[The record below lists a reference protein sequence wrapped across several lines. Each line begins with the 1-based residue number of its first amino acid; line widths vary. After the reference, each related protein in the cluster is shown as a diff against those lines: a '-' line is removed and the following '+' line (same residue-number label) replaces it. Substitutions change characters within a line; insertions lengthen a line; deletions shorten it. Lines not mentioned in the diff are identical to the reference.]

1 MTRVKVYPD
10 IRQIGRYTLL
20 ARRDKL
26 SAIGV
31 RRSRR
36 LGTDNEFERLRDY
49 ADGDEPRHLDWK
61 ATARRRKL
69 TVRAHQ
75 ANQSQRIIFLID
87 CGRMMAGDTGGGLSP
102 LDHAFNAMLMLA
114 HVALLR
120 GDQVGLLAYSDRI
133 RAYVPPGGG
142 PTRINRLV
150 HAVHDVFPE
159 LVEPRH
165 DRAFVELERRC
176 RKRSLVVLMTNV
188 FDDVNARQVGD
199 HLGNVVGRHL
209 PLGVFL
215 RDHDL
220 FALADD
226 APDAGPGLYAGAV
239 AASMLTWREQV
250 LAGLRLKGALTLDVF
265 PDDLTAPL
273 DQPVPPDQGPPP
285 ALIREPA
292 MNISRFSIRKL
303 MMLVAAAAW
312 FSWLAASI
320 LRVQGI
326 GIVMAYFTVLA
337 GIAVAPWSA
346 TRGRRR
352 LAGWAFA
359 ASATAE
365 CVAMAAMG
373 IFTLHFYFV
382 VYKMMISMLLLP
394 IAAGCGVAWARL
406 ATAPRAERRSPRF
419 AAWSLVALMLVVPA
433 SMIFSRWPM
442 KAAFLVSPRPRTPG
456 RPGRG
461 GAAAH
466 PAGMGGAV
474 PGP

>member
-1 MTRVKVYPD
+1 MIWPGRALAVATLIPAALSLGLFVDETLWLPLLAVDAAVGAVALVDLASLLGARRFRVERKSSAVGSLGEPTRVELTIENIGRAGRLLRIRDDVPETIDAEPAEFVARIPRRGRAVLAYTATPKRRGSYALERVDALVSSRLGLWQRSVTWPVLSRLKVYPD

-49 ADGDEPRHLDWK
+49 AEGDEPRHLDWK

-75 ANQSQRIIFLID
+75 ANQSQRIMFLID

-102 LDHAFNAMLMLA
+102 LDHAFNAMLMLG

-142 PTRINRLV
+142 PRRINRLV

-159 LVEPRH
+159 LVESRH

-176 RKRSLVVLMTNV
+176 RKRSLVVLMTDV

-215 RDHDL
+215 RDRDL
-220 FALADD
+220 FAMADA
-226 APDAGPGLYAGAV
+226 APEEGPRLYSGAM
-239 AASMLTWREQV
+239 AASMLTWRERV
-250 LAGLRLKGALTLDVF
+250 LAGLRLRGALTLDVF

-273 DQPVPPDQGPPP
+273 INQYLQIK
-285 ALIREPA
+285 AR
-292 MNISRFSIRKL
+292 
-303 MMLVAAAAW
+303 
-312 FSWLAASI
+312 
-320 LRVQGI
+320 
-326 GIVMAYFTVLA
+326 
-337 GIAVAPWSA
+337 
-346 TRGRRR
+346 
-352 LAGWAFA
+352 
-359 ASATAE
+359 
-365 CVAMAAMG
+365 
-373 IFTLHFYFV
+373 H
-382 VYKMMISMLLLP
+382 LL
-394 IAAGCGVAWARL
+394 
-406 ATAPRAERRSPRF
+406 
-419 AAWSLVALMLVVPA
+419 
-433 SMIFSRWPM
+433 
-442 KAAFLVSPRPRTPG
+442 
-456 RPGRG
+456 
-461 GAAAH
+461 
-466 PAGMGGAV
+466 
-474 PGP
+474 

>member
-1 MTRVKVYPD
+1 MIWPGRGLAVAGLVPALLSLGLFLEDSLRPAILAVDALIVLVALVDLATLIGSKSFRVGRKAGSVCSLGEPFTVELTLENLGGSGRVLRLRDDVPETMAADPADFVAKVPRRGRAYLNYKVTPRRRGSYEFGRVDALVSSRLGLWQRSVHWPVSTLVKVYPD

-142 PTRINRLV
+142 ATRINRLV

-209 PLGVFL
+209 PLAVFL
-215 RDHDL
+215 RDQDL
-220 FALADD
+220 FTMADD
-226 APDAGPGLYAGAV
+226 APDVGPGLYSGAV
-239 AASMLTWREQV
+239 AASMLTWRERV

-273 DQPVPPDQGPPP
+273 INQYLQIK
-285 ALIREPA
+285 AR
-292 MNISRFSIRKL
+292 
-303 MMLVAAAAW
+303 
-312 FSWLAASI
+312 
-320 LRVQGI
+320 
-326 GIVMAYFTVLA
+326 
-337 GIAVAPWSA
+337 
-346 TRGRRR
+346 
-352 LAGWAFA
+352 
-359 ASATAE
+359 
-365 CVAMAAMG
+365 
-373 IFTLHFYFV
+373 H
-382 VYKMMISMLLLP
+382 LL
-394 IAAGCGVAWARL
+394 
-406 ATAPRAERRSPRF
+406 
-419 AAWSLVALMLVVPA
+419 
-433 SMIFSRWPM
+433 
-442 KAAFLVSPRPRTPG
+442 
-456 RPGRG
+456 
-461 GAAAH
+461 
-466 PAGMGGAV
+466 
-474 PGP
+474 

>member
-1 MTRVKVYPD
+1 MIWPGRALATAAMIPALFSLGLFLSPDLRPAILLVDGLIVVVALVDLTSLIGSKKFRVERRSVGVCSLGEPFTVELMVQNLGRSGRVLRLKDDVPQTMVAEPGDFTARIPRRGQAYLNYEVTPKRRGSYEFQRVDALISSRLGLWQRSVYWSSVTKVKVYPD
-10 IRQIGRYTLL
+10 IRQIARYTLL

-142 PTRINRLV
+142 ATRINRMV
-150 HAVHDVFPE
+150 HAVHDIFPE

-199 HLGNVVGRHL
+199 HLGNIVGRHL

-215 RDHDL
+215 RDQDL
-220 FALADD
+220 FAMADN
-226 APDAGPGLYAGAV
+226 APDHGPALFSGAV
-239 AASMLTWREQV
+239 AASMLTWRERV
-250 LAGLRLKGALTLDVF
+250 MASLRLKGALTLDVF
-265 PDDLTAPL
+265 PDELTAPL
-273 DQPVPPDQGPPP
+273 INRYLQIK
-285 ALIREPA
+285 AR
-292 MNISRFSIRKL
+292 
-303 MMLVAAAAW
+303 
-312 FSWLAASI
+312 
-320 LRVQGI
+320 
-326 GIVMAYFTVLA
+326 
-337 GIAVAPWSA
+337 
-346 TRGRRR
+346 
-352 LAGWAFA
+352 
-359 ASATAE
+359 
-365 CVAMAAMG
+365 
-373 IFTLHFYFV
+373 H
-382 VYKMMISMLLLP
+382 LL
-394 IAAGCGVAWARL
+394 
-406 ATAPRAERRSPRF
+406 
-419 AAWSLVALMLVVPA
+419 
-433 SMIFSRWPM
+433 
-442 KAAFLVSPRPRTPG
+442 
-456 RPGRG
+456 
-461 GAAAH
+461 
-466 PAGMGGAV
+466 
-474 PGP
+474 

>member
-1 MTRVKVYPD
+1 MIWPGRPLAIAASIPALLSLGLFVEPALAPAILAVDAAIAAVALLDLFSLIGAKKFRVARVVGPVCSLGEPFTVELTLENLGRAGRMLRIRDDVPQTMTAEPVDFVARIPGQGKAYLNYKVTPLRRGGYEFQRVDGLVSSRLGLWQRSVTWPGATRVKVYPD

-49 ADGDEPRHLDWK
+49 ADGDEPRHIDWK
-61 ATARRRKL
+61 ATARRRKM

-75 ANQSQRIIFLID
+75 ANQSQRIMFLID

-114 HVALLR
+114 HVALLK
-120 GDQVGLLAYSDRI
+120 GDQVGLLAYADRI

-142 PTRINRLV
+142 VTRINRLV

-159 LVEPRH
+159 FVEPRH

-188 FDDVNARQVGD
+188 FDDVNARQIGD

-226 APDAGPGLYAGAV
+226 APDAGPALYAGAV
-239 AASMLTWREQV
+239 AASMLTWREKV
-250 LAGLRLKGALTLDVF
+250 MAGLRLKGALTLDVF

-273 DQPVPPDQGPPP
+273 INQYLQIK
-285 ALIREPA
+285 AR
-292 MNISRFSIRKL
+292 
-303 MMLVAAAAW
+303 
-312 FSWLAASI
+312 
-320 LRVQGI
+320 
-326 GIVMAYFTVLA
+326 
-337 GIAVAPWSA
+337 
-346 TRGRRR
+346 
-352 LAGWAFA
+352 
-359 ASATAE
+359 
-365 CVAMAAMG
+365 
-373 IFTLHFYFV
+373 H
-382 VYKMMISMLLLP
+382 LL
-394 IAAGCGVAWARL
+394 
-406 ATAPRAERRSPRF
+406 
-419 AAWSLVALMLVVPA
+419 
-433 SMIFSRWPM
+433 
-442 KAAFLVSPRPRTPG
+442 
-456 RPGRG
+456 
-461 GAAAH
+461 
-466 PAGMGGAV
+466 
-474 PGP
+474 

>member
-1 MTRVKVYPD
+1 MIWPGRALAIAAMVPALLSIGLFLDEAIRPALLAVDGAVAVVAVVDLASLIGARRFRVERRCAAVCSIGEPFGVELTVENLGRSGRLLRIRDDVPGTMAADPDDFVARIPRGGRAVLAYSVTPGRRGTYGWERVDALASSRLGLWQRSVTWPVKTRMKVYPD

-20 ARRDKL
+20 ARRDRL

-49 ADGDEPRHLDWK
+49 AEGDEPRHLDWK

-75 ANQSQRIIFLID
+75 ANQSQRILFLID

-142 PTRINRLV
+142 PRRINRLV

-165 DRAFVELERRC
+165 DRAFVELGRRC

-199 HLGNVVGRHL
+199 HLGNIVGRHL
-209 PLGVFL
+209 PMGVFL

-220 FALADD
+220 FALADS
-226 APDAGPGLYAGAV
+226 APDHGPALYSGAV
-239 AASMLTWREQV
+239 AASMLTWREKV
-250 LAGLRLKGALTLDVF
+250 VAGLRLKGALTLDVF
-265 PDDLTAPL
+265 PDELTAPL
-273 DQPVPPDQGPPP
+273 INRYLQIK
-285 ALIREPA
+285 AR
-292 MNISRFSIRKL
+292 
-303 MMLVAAAAW
+303 
-312 FSWLAASI
+312 
-320 LRVQGI
+320 
-326 GIVMAYFTVLA
+326 
-337 GIAVAPWSA
+337 
-346 TRGRRR
+346 
-352 LAGWAFA
+352 
-359 ASATAE
+359 
-365 CVAMAAMG
+365 
-373 IFTLHFYFV
+373 H
-382 VYKMMISMLLLP
+382 LL
-394 IAAGCGVAWARL
+394 
-406 ATAPRAERRSPRF
+406 
-419 AAWSLVALMLVVPA
+419 
-433 SMIFSRWPM
+433 
-442 KAAFLVSPRPRTPG
+442 
-456 RPGRG
+456 
-461 GAAAH
+461 
-466 PAGMGGAV
+466 
-474 PGP
+474 

>member
-1 MTRVKVYPD
+1 MIWPGRALAIAALIPATLSLGLFLDESLWRPLLAVDAAVVLVALFDLSSLVGVGLFKVDRHCAAVGSLGEPTRVELTVENRSRSGRLLRIRDDVPETIDADPADFVARIPRRGRAVLAYTATPKRRGTYLMERVDALVSSRLGLWQRSVTWPVLTRLKVYPD
-10 IRQIGRYTLL
+10 IRQIARYTLL

-26 SAIGV
+26 NAIGV

-49 ADGDEPRHLDWK
+49 AEGDEPRHLDWK

-133 RAYVPPGGG
+133 RAYVPPGSG
-142 PTRINRLV
+142 PKRINRLV

-188 FDDVNARQVGD
+188 FDEVNARQVGD
-199 HLGNVVGRHL
+199 QLGNVVGRHL

-215 RDHDL
+215 RDQDI
-220 FALADD
+220 FAMADD
-226 APDAGPGLYAGAV
+226 APDSGPGLYSGAV
-239 AASMLTWREQV
+239 AASMLTWRERV
-250 LAGLRLKGALTLDVF
+250 IAGLRLKGALTLDVF

-273 DQPVPPDQGPPP
+273 INQYLQIK
-285 ALIREPA
+285 AR
-292 MNISRFSIRKL
+292 
-303 MMLVAAAAW
+303 
-312 FSWLAASI
+312 
-320 LRVQGI
+320 
-326 GIVMAYFTVLA
+326 
-337 GIAVAPWSA
+337 
-346 TRGRRR
+346 
-352 LAGWAFA
+352 
-359 ASATAE
+359 
-365 CVAMAAMG
+365 
-373 IFTLHFYFV
+373 H
-382 VYKMMISMLLLP
+382 LL
-394 IAAGCGVAWARL
+394 
-406 ATAPRAERRSPRF
+406 
-419 AAWSLVALMLVVPA
+419 
-433 SMIFSRWPM
+433 
-442 KAAFLVSPRPRTPG
+442 
-456 RPGRG
+456 
-461 GAAAH
+461 
-466 PAGMGGAV
+466 
-474 PGP
+474 

>member
-1 MTRVKVYPD
+1 MIWPSRPLAIASVIPALLSLGLFVDDALKPAILAVDAAIAAVALVDLLSLIGAKKFRVERKVGPVCSLGEPFSVELTLENLGGSGRMLRLRDDVPDTMTAEPADFVAKVPRRGRAYLNYEVTPLRRGSYAFRRVDALVSSRLGLWQRSVTWPGTTGVKVYPD

-102 LDHAFNAMLMLA
+102 LDHAFNAMLMLS

-120 GDQVGLLAYSDRI
+120 GDQVGLLAYADRI

-209 PLGVFL
+209 PLAVFL

-220 FALADD
+220 FTLADD
-226 APDAGPGLYAGAV
+226 APDFGPDLYAGAV
-239 AASMLTWREQV
+239 AASMLTWREKV

-273 DQPVPPDQGPPP
+273 INQYLQIK
-285 ALIREPA
+285 AR
-292 MNISRFSIRKL
+292 
-303 MMLVAAAAW
+303 
-312 FSWLAASI
+312 
-320 LRVQGI
+320 
-326 GIVMAYFTVLA
+326 
-337 GIAVAPWSA
+337 
-346 TRGRRR
+346 
-352 LAGWAFA
+352 
-359 ASATAE
+359 
-365 CVAMAAMG
+365 
-373 IFTLHFYFV
+373 H
-382 VYKMMISMLLLP
+382 LL
-394 IAAGCGVAWARL
+394 
-406 ATAPRAERRSPRF
+406 
-419 AAWSLVALMLVVPA
+419 
-433 SMIFSRWPM
+433 
-442 KAAFLVSPRPRTPG
+442 
-456 RPGRG
+456 
-461 GAAAH
+461 
-466 PAGMGGAV
+466 
-474 PGP
+474 